1 VQAGAVLF
9 FSFLDRENSAAK
21 ASELDQFLLDRL
33 QALKP
38 LAVSD
43 LRFGGK
49 AAMTSGPSILL
60 IELLKL
66 RDLSAEAP
74 NLFAKHFEVIHSY

>member
-1 VQAGAVLF
+1 MLF
-9 FSFLDRENSAAK
+9 FSFFDRKNSPAK

-33 QALKP
+33 QTLKP

-49 AAMTSGPSILL
+49 ATLTSGPSILL

-66 RDLSAEAP
+66 RDLSAEVC
-74 NLFAKHFEVIHSY
+74 NLFAKHFEVIHSF